1 MKAINLGVL
10 VFCAFGII
18 SCDSNDDG
26 GRTVTDYKEYVLT
39 VASKK
44 VPGDLLSDGHR
55 FLSEVYAVKE
65 GQSDGWSACGYI
77 DGFEYEKGYEYRIKI
92 SETSYLD
99 WAMGDPAW
107 TERDL
112 IGVISKD
119 KKDSE
124 NLPSHFIPATY
135 YDNVPL
141 PQYRYMVDADNKEL
155 IEEDLKG
162 NSLIPLDYHAIL
174 YRGEDKF
181 LKWIALKDNQKVLGP
196 YIIQTKNKAPEEMPE
211 SYKNLPPEAQ
221 IVGYGEWIFL
231 DEALDAI
238 DNFSFDVFIGYA
250 TVSKSDRPP
259 VDTIYLYKDLTEHYQ
274 TEYPDAGVKTVVI
287 SYAGPSMM

>member
-162 NSLIPLDYHAIL
+162 NSLIPLDYHAML
-174 YRGEDKF
+174 YRGEDNF
-181 LKWIALKDNQKVLGP
+181 LKWIALKDEQKVLGP

-250 TVSKSDRPP
+250 TGSKSDRPRITGETLCEKM
-259 VDTIYLYKDLTEHYQ
+259 VRHRCYI
-274 TEYPDAGVKTVVI
+274 A
-287 SYAGPSMM
+287 

>member
-1 MKAINLGVL
+1 MKATNLGVFF
-10 VFCAFGII
+10 FCAFCFV
-18 SCDSNDDG
+18 SCDNNDDG

-39 VASKK
+39 VASQK
-44 VPGDLLSDGHR
+44 VPGVLWSDGHD

-65 GQSDGWSACGYI
+65 GQSDGWSACGSI

-99 WAMGDPAW
+99 YAMGDPAW

-112 IGVISKD
+112 IEVISKD

-141 PQYRYMVDADNKEL
+141 PQYRYMADADNKEL

-162 NSLIPLDYHAIL
+162 NSLIPLDYHAML
-174 YRGEDKF
+174 YRGEDNF
-181 LKWIALKDNQKVLGP
+181 LKWIALKDEQKVLGP

-250 TVSKSDRPP
+250 TGSKSDRPAAG
-259 VDTIYLYKDLTEHYQ
+259 TIYLYKDLTEHYQ
-274 TEYPDAGVKTVVI
+274 AKYPDAGVKTVVI
-287 SYAGPSMM
+287 SYAVPPMM